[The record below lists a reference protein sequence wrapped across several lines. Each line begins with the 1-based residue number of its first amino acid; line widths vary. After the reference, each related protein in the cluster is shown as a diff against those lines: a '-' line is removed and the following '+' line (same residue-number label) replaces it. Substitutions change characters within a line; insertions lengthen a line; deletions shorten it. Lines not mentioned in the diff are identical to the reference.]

1 MKVIVACDK
10 FKGSATSAQISGAVR
25 QGVLDACPTAQVV
38 TVTVADGGDGTVE
51 AVVSALAA
59 QGFGARRVECQVEA
73 PVPDMRQLTAAYAAT
88 DGCAVVELAA
98 AGGLALVP
106 PQLRDA
112 MQASSVGAG
121 QQIAHAIAGGC
132 RRVMVGLG
140 GSASTDGGTGLLSA
154 LGFKFLDSNGRELRP
169 CGANLQRIAAVDDSH
184 VSKAVRDTKFTL
196 WTDVTN
202 PLCGPNGSAAVFA
215 PQKGAD
221 AAQVAELD
229 SGLRHLATLMPRP
242 VACKP
247 GAGAAGGVG
256 AGLMAWLGADVRPG
270 ANAVLSLARFETLL
284 TGASLVITG
293 EGRIDSQTAA
303 GKAPAEVLHWA
314 HARRVP
320 VAAIC
325 GSLAADAAN
334 LGFDAVLPIVPC
346 PMSLA
351 EAMQTVT
358 TLAGARR
365 TAAQIVSLAMLQ
377 P

>member
-10 FKGSATSAQISGAVR
+10 FKGSATSAQIAGAVR
-25 QGVLDACPTAQVV
+25 QGVLDACPAAQVV
-38 TVTVADGGDGTVE
+38 MVAVADGGDGTVD
-51 AVVSALAA
+51 AVLAA
-59 QGFGARRVECQVEA
+59 QGGHARRVECRVEA
-73 PVPDMRQLTAAYAAT
+73 PVPGMAPLVAGYAVIG
-88 DGCAVVELAA
+88 DCAVVEIAA

-140 GSASTDGGTGLLSA
+140 GSASTDGGSGLLSA
-154 LGFKFLDSNGRELRP
+154 LGFRFLDSEGHELRP
-169 CGANLQRIAAVDDSH
+169 CGANLHRIASVDYSR
-184 VSKAVRDTKFTL
+184 VPSAVRRTKFTL

-202 PLCGPNGSAAVFA
+202 PLCGPDGSAAVFA

-221 AAQVAELD
+221 ATQVAALD
-229 SGLRHLATLMPRP
+229 SGLRHLAALMPRQ

-256 AGLMAWLGADVRPG
+256 AGLMAWLDADVEPGAD
-270 ANAVLSLARFETLL
+270 AVLSLAGFDTLL
-284 TGASLVITG
+284 MGASLVITG
-293 EGRIDSQTAA
+293 EGRIDSQTAS
-303 GKAPAEVLHWA
+303 GKVPAAVLRHA
-314 HARRVP
+314 HASGVP

-325 GSLAADAAN
+325 GSLAADANN
-334 LGFDAVLPIVPC
+334 LGFDAVLPIVPR

-351 EAMQTVT
+351 EAMQSET